1 MESTFATRSRLL
13 LLVVAMTAASA
24 GCTVPMGALR
34 PGRVTPVDGMSIP
47 AVDAR
52 ALYRLRD
59 FDWFRLDFDSDTD
72 YARVIRRRELNV
84 YVRLRWCGDGLPGR
98 ELTTARLFGDDGRVS
113 ASSRLLP
120 VSGSPPGS
128 PVVFR
133 YHTYV
138 PVHLPRGPVM
148 PAGSPDQGGDYDL
161 RRPVDDLC
169 VSVGGGDMV
178 GNHGESKP
186 AVYSAEVVRGVFSHS
201 QASGK

>member
-1 MESTFATRSRLL
+1 MEPTFATRSRLL
-13 LLVVAMTAASA
+13 LLVVAITAASV
-24 GCTVPMGALR
+24 GCTVPMGNLR
-34 PGRVTPVDGMSIP
+34 PGRATPIDGMSIP
-47 AVDAR
+47 TVDAR
-52 ALYRLRD
+52 ALYRIRDLDWLR
-59 FDWFRLDFDSDTD
+59 FDFDSDTD

-84 YVRLRWCGDGLPGR
+84 YVRLRWCGGGLPGR

-186 AVYSAEVVRGVFSHS
+186 AVYSAEGVRGVFS
-201 QASGK
+201 Q